1 MKRVCI
7 FCASSQLV
15 AQQYIDAARRTAQI
29 FVENGWAINYGGGA
43 VGLMGAVADQAVAM
57 GGAIKSIIPQFMV
70 DQHWHNPKVRDMEV
84 TLTMS
89 ERKARLVADVD
100 AVVALPG
107 STGTLDELFE
117 VVSDKKLGLFTK
129 PIVVLNTNGFYDN
142 LKKQLQL
149 MLDEH
154 FMSANHLTVLEFVDA
169 PEQILPVIDEMGE
182 TDSALALA
190 TAQTK

>member
-1 MKRVCI
+1 M
-7 FCASSQLV
+7 
-15 AQQYIDAARRTAQI
+15 D
-29 FVENGWAINYGGGA
+29 GAINPA
-43 VGLMGAVADQAVAM
+43 
-57 GGAIKSIIPQFMV
+57 
-70 DQHWHNPKVRDMEV
+70 
-84 TLTMS
+84 
-89 ERKARLVADVD
+89 
-100 AVVALPG
+100 
-107 STGTLDELFE
+107 
-117 VVSDKKLGLFTK
+117 
-129 PIVVLNTNGFYDN
+129 NGFYDN